1 VGTPA
6 RGKEI
11 FFAGAKGFFA
21 TKVHEGT
28 VRWGHP
34 PGGREEIFLLAQ
46 KVFWPLRCE
55 DLKVHEGTVR
65 WGHPP
70 GGSND
75 VLMGICVLELSGG
88 DTRQG
93 EASIQ
98 LLALPKCM

>member
-28 VRWGHP
+28 VG
-34 PGGREEIFLLAQ
+34 
-46 KVFWPLRCE
+46 
-55 DLKVHEGTVR
+55 

-70 GGSND
+70 GGSIHSTFSPAQMQ
-75 VLMGICVLELSGG
+75 VRLFTS
-88 DTRQG
+88 
-93 EASIQ
+93 
-98 LLALPKCM
+98 